1 MSIKAGQILHAAN
14 GFLVDRIQTGGAGN
28 LNIPKESIY
37 ELGNF
42 KTVAIVR
49 DIPDLSF
56 DLETFDVSTE
66 IEALVTGVDPT
77 TVVAGQEFNFDNA
90 KPLDVISPFKAG
102 NNLYGIVKGIAV
114 PYLTVE
120 QSVYRFGVR
129 ANATESHTLRGDA
142 IYYIPGTPY
151 YEEFTAAG
159 TGPYALAH
167 TALPYTES
175 GSTFHVL
182 GLCYLATDGT
192 YKRLFHGSDFTDT
205 TGNFTLVV
213 APPAGAKIRAVYGS
227 ATAATYAQSVHPSTA
242 VKPAAVRA
250 KNIDL
255 YVGTTAATPVF
266 SRWTGVQSVELTR
279 RVTLQNDEEFGNVHY
294 VAQDYDTP
302 SVTGRIGLK
311 PLDPGAFF
319 DKVAQIAGVTTSEVA
334 GPNSSVTVP
343 IEVRISH
350 PDTGAVLK
358 TLYVPDARFT
368 APPVQG
374 RVQQKFETQIDLE
387 SDTGSLLVYS
397 GVR

>member
-1 MSIKAGQILHAAN
+1 M
-14 GFLVDRIQTGGAGN
+14 R
-28 LNIPKESIY
+28 

-66 IEALVTGVDPT
+66 IEALLTGVNPT
-77 TVVAGQEFNFDNA
+77 TTVNGQAFNLDNA
-90 KPLDVISPFKAG
+90 KPLDVTSPFKAG
-102 NNLYGIVKGIAV
+102 TNLYNVVKGLAV
-114 PYLTVE
+114 PYLTLE

-142 IYYIPGTPY
+142 IYYIPGSPY
-151 YEEFTAAG
+151 YEEFAAAG
-159 TGPYALAH
+159 TGPYTLAH
-167 TALPYTES
+167 TAIPYTEA
-175 GSTFHVL
+175 GDTFHLL
-182 GLCYLATDGT
+182 GLCYLASDGT
-192 YKRLFHGSDFTDT
+192 YKRLFHGTDFTDT
-205 TGNFTLVV
+205 TTTFTLTT
-213 APPAGAKIRAVYGS
+213 APPGGSTIRAVYGS
-227 ATAATYAQSVHPSTA
+227 TAAATFAQSVHPSTA

-266 SRWTGVQSVELTR
+266 TRWAGVQSVEITR

-311 PLDPGAFF
+311 PLNPTELF
-319 DKVAQIAGVTTSEVA
+319 DKIAAIAGVATNVVV
-334 GPNSSVTVP
+334 GPNTSVVVP
-343 IEVRISH
+343 MEVRVSH

-358 TLYVPDARFT
+358 TFYVPDAHVT
-368 APPVQG
+368 PPPIQG
-374 RVQQKFETQIDLE
+374 RVQTKLEVSIDWE
-387 SDTGSLLVYS
+387 SDTGSLLIYQGS
-397 GVR
+397 R